1 MTNIGLDI
9 DLKVKNY
16 ECGLDNVLKTDFT
29 HILNYLKKN
38 VFHKFSNQFWLH
50 TGLDNV
56 NETRNTKVLTLI

>member
-29 HILNYLKKN
+29 HILNYLKKKC
-38 VFHKFSNQFWLH
+38 VS
-50 TGLDNV
+50 
-56 NETRNTKVLTLI
+56 